1 MSIID
6 TPNNTKNKLSCLLS
20 QGVKTIIR
28 YYNFSNSQSLPEK
41 CLKLDEA
48 QAIVAQGLEIAVVFQ
63 QRQDSAEDFSKST
76 GIAAGRRAFR
86 HAHDSIGQPTGS
98 GLYFAVDFDP
108 DASVISSRIIPFF
121 EGVREAFDMECYGG
135 PGYRVG
141 VYGSGLLCDT
151 LVDKGLATLRW
162 LSMSRGF
169 RGTQDAL
176 KDGRYHLA
184 QRYPEARICGISVD
198 YNDGNP
204 AMPDF
209 GAFTIAADRPTLA
222 MQAGTGER
230 YRVTARNGL
239 RLREGPGSQFD
250 IIGGLQSD
258 QIVVVV
264 SIAEGWALLDLEGDG
279 RVDGYASA
287 GFLERL

>member
-1 MSIID
+1 MTAVPLRFGTLVTCID
-6 TPNNTKNKLSCLLS
+6 GRVQRP
-20 QGVKTIIR
+20 TIIWMR
-28 YYNFSNSQSLPEK
+28 EQYN
-41 CLKLDEA
+41 
-48 QAIVAQGLEIAVVFQ
+48 I
-63 QRQDSAEDFSKST
+63 DF
-76 GIAAGRRAFR
+76 
-86 HAHDSIGQPTGS
+86 
-98 GLYFAVDFDP
+98 VD
-108 DASVISSRIIPFF
+108 VISEPGPDKLLAEADPNIVVSVEKKVAFSVRAHVSRI
-121 EGVREAFDMECYGG
+121 
-135 PGYRVG
+135 VG
-141 VYGSGLLCDT
+141 
-151 LVDKGLATLRW
+151 
-162 LSMSRGF
+162 
-169 RGTQDAL
+169 
-176 KDGRYHLA
+176 
-184 QRYPEARICGISVD
+184 ICGHFD
-198 YNDGNP
+198 CAGNP

-230 YRVTARNGL
+230 YRLTARNGL

>member
-6 TPNNTKNKLSCLLS
+6 TPNSTKNKLPCLLS

-48 QAIVAQGLEIAVVFQ
+48 QAIVSHGLDLAVVFQ
-63 QRQDSAEDFSKST
+63 QRQNCVEDFSKSK

-86 HAHDSIGQPTGS
+86 HAHDAIGQPPGS
-98 GLYFAVDFDP
+98 GIYFAVDFDVAP
-108 DASVISSRIIPFF
+108 DAIASSVIPFF
-121 EGVREAFDMECYGG
+121 EGVREAFDSESYGG

-151 LVDKGLATLRW
+151 LVDRGLATLRW
-162 LSMSRGF
+162 LTMSRGF
-169 RGTQDAL
+169 RGTREAL
-176 KDGRYHLA
+176 QDGRYHLA
-184 QRYPEARICGISVD
+184 QRYPEAKICGISVD
-198 YNDGNP
+198 YNEANP

-209 GAFTIAADRPTLA
+209 GAFTIAPDSTARAVP
-222 MQAGTGER
+222 AGAGER
-230 YRVTARNGL
+230 HRVTARSGL
-239 RLREGPGSQFD
+239 RLREGPGSQFE
-250 IIGGLQSD
+250 IIGGLQPD
-258 QIVVVV
+258 QIVFVV
-264 SIAEGWALLDLEGDG
+264 SIVEGWALLDLEGDG
-279 RVDGYASA
+279 RVDGYASV